1 MFIYVCVLSGLKSCV
16 ATLTQQ
22 NMLISVHGP
31 VPASLRD
38 YSVTSIVLS
47 SVSLDEYITVCLFIL
62 PSKVFLFIYLFL
74 ILFGCGHYE
83 QYRV

>member
-1 MFIYVCVLSGLKSCV
+1 MWIIACILESLVSYGYMFIYVCVLSGLKSCV
-16 ATLTQQ
+16 AALAQQ

-62 PSKVFLFIYLFL
+62 P
-74 ILFGCGHYE
+74 
-83 QYRV
+83 